1 MSSPPKG
8 IDTQFLSNI
17 LVILSFFRIQEVPSY
32 SFERQVSL
40 MFTLFVSLNSLSIH
54 SIFNIFLDVRS
65 LKFGLHFFF
74 HFFLL
79 VEFWYSNWKGGKEGK
94 NMVS

>member
-8 IDTQFLSNI
+8 IDTPFLSNI

-32 SFERQVSL
+32 SFERQMYL